1 MLIKTVLT
9 RLYEKQSLTHDESHA
24 FFTALIRGDISNE
37 VLAAALMCMK
47 MRGEQIDEI
56 SGAAQAFINCAVP
69 FEKPDYVFADIVGTG
84 GDGQNTLNIST
95 AAALVVASC
104 GYAVAKHGNRAVSS
118 LSGSS
123 DVLIRLG
130 IDLELTPQQSRQLLD
145 QHGICFLMAPNY
157 HQGFRYAAP
166 VRQQLKTR
174 TIFNVLGPLINPARP
189 PVTLIGVYDESL
201 VLPIVH
207 VLKALGFQ
215 RAAVV
220 HGAGTDEVAL
230 HGQTTVA
237 ELDHAE
243 ITTYTLQA
251 SDFGLPVY
259 ELSQIKGGI
268 PEYNHQALLNLLSGN
283 DKEIPAYVAS
293 VAANSALLLKLFGQN
308 DLKDNTQQAISAIY
322 EGRAKKRLDEIVSY
336 CQTCQP
342 ANQMEQG
349 AGYAAHCA

>member
-1 MLIKTVLT
+1 MLIKTALT
-9 RLYEKQSLTHDESHA
+9 RLYEKQPLTHDESHTL
-24 FFTALIRGDISNE
+24 FSALIAGNVSNE

-47 MRGEQIDEI
+47 MRGEHVAEI
-56 SGAAQAFINCAVP
+56 SGAAQAFIHSCVP
-69 FEKPDYVFADIVGTG
+69 FERPDYVFGDIVGTG

-104 GYAVAKHGNRAVSS
+104 GYAIAKHGNRAVSS

-123 DVLIRLG
+123 DVLVKLG
-130 IDLELTPQQSRQLLD
+130 IDLELTPQQSRALLD
-145 QHGICFLMAPNY
+145 QHGLCFLMAPNY

-201 VLPIVH
+201 VLPIAH

-230 HGQTTVA
+230 HGKTFVA
-237 ELDHAE
+237 ELDHEE
-243 ITTYTLQA
+243 ITNYILEA

-268 PEYNHQALLNLLSGN
+268 PEYNHQALLNLLSGP
-283 DKEIPAYVAS
+283 DKANAAYAAT

-308 DLKDNTQQAISAIY
+308 DLKANAQQALHAIY
-322 EGRAKKRLDEIVSY
+322 SGNAKNTLNNIVDF

-342 ANQMEQG
+342 ANQMTSG
-349 AGYAAHCA
+349 ASYATHCA